1 MATSQDMSEEYD
13 VGLGARLG
21 LYVLVTW
28 ALFCAVWNIIGTL
41 QILDGERPI
50 GPATSFQAAGFS
62 TALGLCFI
70 IAARW
75 KPIFFLVLALFAAAL
90 SGVTIWNAFH
100 IRASL
105 WPSEFWRF
113 VAVSANAAGFAG
125 ALLVL
130 ADGALYLLT
139 RSRSA

>member
-1 MATSQDMSEEYD
+1 MATSRGTPEEYD

-21 LYVLVTW
+21 LYVLVIW
-28 ALFCAVWNIIGTL
+28 ALFCAAWNIIGTL
-41 QILDGERPI
+41 QIWDGERPI

-62 TALGLCFI
+62 IALGACFI

-75 KPIFFLVLALFAAAL
+75 KPILLLVLALFAAAL
-90 SGVTIWNAFH
+90 AGVTVWNAFH
-100 IRASL
+100 MRASL

-113 VAVSANAAGFAG
+113 VAVSVNAAGFAG

>member
-21 LYVLVTW
+21 LFVLVLW
-28 ALFCAVWNIIGTL
+28 ALLCAAWNIIGTL

-50 GPATSFQAAGFS
+50 GPATSFHAAGFS
-62 TALGLCFI
+62 IALGVCFI
-70 IAARW
+70 VAARW
-75 KPIFFLVLALFAAAL
+75 KPILFLVLALVAAAL
-90 SGVTIWNAFH
+90 AGVTVWNAFH
-100 IRASL
+100 LRSSL

-113 VAVSANAAGFAG
+113 VAVSFNAAGFAG

-130 ADGALYLLT
+130 ADGALYMLT